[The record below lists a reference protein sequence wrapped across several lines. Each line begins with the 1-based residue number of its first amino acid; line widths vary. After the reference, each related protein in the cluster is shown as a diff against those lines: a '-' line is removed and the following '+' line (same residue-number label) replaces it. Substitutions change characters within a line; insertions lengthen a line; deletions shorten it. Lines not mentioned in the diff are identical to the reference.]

1 MIVLLNSPRKRNVLF
16 KVSCFAS
23 FVFNLAF
30 FKESSGQS
38 VAETSKFMVGKP
50 VENIS
55 RFDGCDRIEVGFSF
69 LKATSLKLD
78 KQF

>member
-1 MIVLLNSPRKRNVLF
+1 MIVLLNSARKKNVLF

-23 FVFNLAF
+23 STFNLAF

-38 VAETSKFMVGKP
+38 VAETSKFMVGQP

-55 RFDGCDRIEVGFSF
+55 RLDSCNRIEVGLFF
-69 LKATSLKLD
+69 LEIT
-78 KQF
+78 F

>member
-1 MIVLLNSPRKRNVLF
+1 MIVLLNSPRKKNVLF

-23 FVFNLAF
+23 STFNLAF

-38 VAETSKFMVGKP
+38 VAETSEFMVGQS

-55 RFDGCDRIEVGFSF
+55 RFDSCNEIEVAF
-69 LKATSLKLD
+69 LFLFFFLNYV
-78 KQF
+78 FN